1 MIASTLHQ
9 TIHHEFP
16 AARSGDRAAFTR
28 LVAATQRMVTSV
40 ALALVRDVQV
50 SEDIAQDTFLKAWQ
64 RLGRMEH
71 PDSFLPWLRDV
82 ARHAAIDHLRARR
95 PRQYSDADAGDV
107 LGQMADAQPGPE
119 EVLAQA
125 QRAGVWSAALDAI
138 PEASREVLLLFYRE
152 GQHSETVA
160 GLLGLSDGA
169 VRKRLQRA
177 REGLKDQ
184 VHARLAEAAM
194 RSAPGAGFSAA
205 IGTAITALPAP
216 SAAAS
221 AAAAAT
227 SWSAAAPKALLGAG
241 AALLA
246 ALGVMLGAVWIEVRG
261 TLKRAASATQRRALL
276 QHGFVYAALMA
287 TYVVVL
293 WRSSRDD
300 WSRTQ
305 TLAAAVGFALAILL
319 LAWRRRSIERS
330 IDGGATDVTS

>member
-1 MIASTLHQ
+1 MIARALHQ

-16 AARSGDRAAFTR
+16 AARAGDRAAFTR

-40 ALALVRDVQV
+40 ALALVRDVRV

-82 ARHAAIDHLRARR
+82 ARHAAIDHLRARL
-95 PRQYSDADAGDV
+95 PGSSADADA
-107 LGQMADAQPGPE
+107 ADLLAQTTDPQPGPE
-119 EVLAQA
+119 AVLAQA
-125 QRAGVWSAALDAI
+125 QLAEIWSAALDAI
-138 PEASREVLLLFYRE
+138 PARSREVLLLFYRE
-152 GQHSETVA
+152 GQRSETVA

-177 REGLKDQ
+177 REGLKEQ
-184 VHARLAEAAM
+184 VLARLAEAAV
-194 RSAPGAGFSAA
+194 RSAPGAGFSAV
-205 IGTAITALPAP
+205 IGTAIGSLPAP
-216 SAAAS
+216 SS
-221 AAAAAT
+221 AAAVGAAT
-227 SWSAAAPKALLGAG
+227 SWTAAAPKALLGAG

-261 TLKRAASATQRRALL
+261 TLKRAASAAQRRALRH
-276 QHGFVYAALMA
+276 HGFVYAALMA

-293 WRSSRDD
+293 WWSGRND
-300 WSRTQ
+300 WSRLQ
-305 TLAAAVGFALAILL
+305 TVAAAAGFVVAILL

-330 IDGGATDVTS
+330 THDGAP